1 MKVTTLPISEIH
13 IGERAR
19 REMRNIDSLA
29 KSIRD
34 RGLLQPIV
42 VRPDGDGYALV
53 AGGRRIEA
61 HHLLSRGRIPAHIA
75 ETLADELEAL
85 LAEGEENTEREK
97 FTPTE
102 AVEHAERIRAAEEQR
117 AAERRREAARR
128 AAAESARVRSAVDA
142 SAPTLMFV
150 EPDAGPEPSGKFP
163 EGSPA
168 PVPRT
173 PQEKSAG
180 ETRNRVAKATGFS
193 GRTLEKA
200 RHVVQAAK
208 DPEVAPVVREA
219 ARQAQAVMD
228 RTGKVDSAFKAV
240 RQAEVAV
247 KVAPVSAQLEA
258 SGAADELRLLE
269 WRKNFQK
276 ELAKGFGLIGMFRP
290 EQVAASADEDL
301 LHELRGLSV
310 SLADYLGRV
319 EALREK
325 PQGLSLVVG
334 G

>member
-1 MKVTTLPISEIH
+1 MIVTTLPISRIAVRD
-13 IGERAR
+13 RAR

-61 HHLLSRGRIPAHIA
+61 HRSLGLDAIPAHIA
-75 ETLADELEAL
+75 ESLADELEAL

-117 AAERRREAARR
+117 AAERRREAAHR
-128 AAAESARVRSAVDA
+128 AAAESARVRSGIDPA
-142 SAPTLMFV
+142 APTLLFV
-150 EPDAGPEPSGKFP
+150 EPTEKPEPSGNFP
-163 EGSPA
+163 EGSGVPA
-168 PVPRT
+168 PRT
-173 PQEKSAG
+173 AKEKSAG
-180 ETRNRVAKATGFS
+180 ETRNRVAKATGMS

-200 RHVVQAAK
+200 RHVVQAAQ
-208 DPEVAPVVREA
+208 DPEVEPAVRET
-219 ARQAQAVMD
+219 ARQAQAAMD

-240 RQAEVAV
+240 RQAEAEAQ
-247 KVAPVSAQLEA
+247 VAPVREYLEA
-258 SGAADELRLLE
+258 SGGAEELRVLE

-276 ELAKGFGLIGMFRP
+276 ELAKGFGLMGMFRP
-290 EQVAASADEDL
+290 EQVAADADEDL
-301 LHELRGLSV
+301 LNELRGLSV
-310 SLADYLGRV
+310 SLTDYLGRV